1 MQAPAPPLTRA
12 LGTDYGWR
20 AGAIKDDPT
29 RGEEC
34 VEGTE
39 VHLEL
44 SGDAVADGG
53 LEFKI
58 ERDLLVTVNADGYF
72 TSLNVAW
79 ERVLGW
85 SREELMSRP
94 FIDFVHP
101 DDVERTAR
109 ETQKVNRP
117 DYEIV
122 DFENR
127 YRTKEGDWR
136 WLRWSARSDGE
147 TWFAVA
153 FDVTDR
159 KRAEAHLRDLLKPE
173 NLLAYS
179 QPIIDARGGSLVQEE
194 LLARVRSPG
203 DGRVIILPEGF
214 VPAAERHGLI
224 GLVDREMLTQGVRL
238 ASRGRYAE
246 VNLSAQSICDEELAR
261 SLERVLSEA
270 GASAERLVFEITE
283 SAAIEHLDAA
293 REFAERM
300 TRLGCRFAL
309 DDFGTGYGSLTYLRV
324 LPVRFLK
331 IDITF
336 VRDLARTPEDQAMV
350 RSVVAI
356 AREFGLRTVAEGVE
370 DAPALKLLREYGV
383 HNVQGYLM
391 GRPRPVTD
399 PFGGGG

>member
-1 MQAPAPPLTRA
+1 
-12 LGTDYGWR
+12 
-20 AGAIKDDPT
+20 
-29 RGEEC
+29 

-44 SGDAVADGG
+44 SGDAVNDRG

-58 ERDLLVTVNADGYF
+58 ERDLLVTMNADGYF

-94 FIDFVHP
+94 FVDFVHP
-101 DDVERTAR
+101 DDIERTAR
-109 ETQKVNRP
+109 EAQKVNLP

-127 YRTKEGDWR
+127 YRRKDGGWR

-159 KRAEAHLRDLLKPE
+159 KLAEAQLRDLLRPE

-224 GLVDREMLTQGVRL
+224 GLVDREMLAQGVRL
-238 ASRGRYAE
+238 ASRGRYAD
-246 VNLSAQSICDEELAR
+246 VNISAQSICDEELMR

-270 GASAERLVFEITE
+270 GASAERMVFEITE
-283 SAAIEHLDAA
+283 TAAIEHLDAA

-300 TRLGCRFAL
+300 TRFGCRFAL
-309 DDFGTGYGSLTYLRV
+309 DDFGTGYGSLTYLRA

-331 IDITF
+331 IDTTF

-370 DAPALKLLREYGV
+370 DARALKLLREYGV

-391 GRPRPVTD
+391 GRPRPVTE
-399 PFGGGG
+399 PVGGG